1 MSTTVKLAE
10 FATSGILKEENF
22 SIVTEEK
29 PAAESL
35 KLNQLLV
42 RVTDVSADPHMR
54 LYFSKSSYYNF
65 PIGQA
70 INGIGVGVVEAS
82 TSNNFRV
89 GDAITNPT
97 MDWANY
103 AVVDANTSVK
113 LDVSEFP
120 IDTYLGVL
128 GMTSFTAYL
137 GLALAK
143 PVAGE
148 TLLLSTA
155 AGAVGQIVVQLAKE
169 LDLTVIAI
177 AGSDDKLEY
186 VKSLGVDA
194 CINYKTAND
203 MSAAIQ
209 EAAPN
214 GIDIYWDNVG
224 GELLDIAITKL
235 KKFGRVILCG
245 GVSQYSADGGEVYGL
260 KNTHTLITSSASM
273 IGFLFSDYMDTHYH
287 TDFIAKFRTLIKENK
302 LQYKTDVLNG
312 IDQAPRALIDLF
324 ESVNFGKRILHIAD
338 A

>member
-1 MSTTVKLAE
+1 MSTTVNLAE
-10 FATSGILKEENF
+10 YTTSGILKEENF

-35 KLNQLLV
+35 QPNQLLV

-54 LYFSKSSYYNF
+54 LYFSKGSYNNF
-65 PIGQA
+65 LKGQA

-82 TSNNFRV
+82 TSDNFRV
-89 GDAITNPT
+89 GDAIINPT
-97 MDWANY
+97 MHWANY
-103 AVVDANTSVK
+103 AIVDANTSVK
-113 LDVSEFP
+113 LDLLPSLL
-120 IDTYLGVL
+120 LG
-128 GMTSFTAYL
+128 
-137 GLALAK
+137 
-143 PVAGE
+143 

-186 VKSLGVDA
+186 VKSLGADA
-194 CINYKTAND
+194 CINYKNTND

-214 GIDIYWDNVG
+214 GIDIFWDNVG

-235 KKFGRVILCG
+235 KKFGRVIVCG
-245 GVSQYSADGGEVYGL
+245 AVIQYSADGGEVYGL
-260 KNTHTLITSSASM
+260 KNIHTLITSSASL
-273 IGFLFSDYMDTHYH
+273 IGFLFSDYMDTHYY
-287 TDFIAKFRTLIKENK
+287 TDFIAKFTTLIKENK

-324 ESVNFGKRILHIAD
+324 ESANFGKRILHIAD